1 MDILKKIHAAGIV
14 PVVALN
20 SEEDAKPL
28 ARALC
33 KGGLPVAEITFRTSC
48 AKQAMINMKEACP
61 NMLIGAGT
69 VLTTQQVDEA
79 IECGAEFIVSPGLN
93 PEVVSYCLNKNIPVI
108 PGCANPSDIETALSL
123 GLETVKFFPAEPLGG
138 LKMIKALA
146 GPYTNVKF
154 MPTGG
159 INENNI
165 SDYLS
170 YNKIVACGGTWM
182 IDKEAIKNKDF
193 DRIETLTRNAVLK
206 MLNIKLKHVGINTT
220 SKELDDNAQKFINI
234 FQGNRKDTSK
244 GCFATD
250 FIELMNETAHT
261 GTHGHIAVG
270 VSSVE
275 RAIPFF
281 KNMGYEFKEETVT
294 YDENGDARFIYF
306 KDEIAG
312 FAVHLVNN

>member
-20 SEEDAKPL
+20 NKEDAAPL
-28 ARALC
+28 AEALC
-33 KGGLPVAEITFRTSC
+33 KGGLPVAEVTFRTTC
-48 AKQAMINMKEACP
+48 AKQVMINMKKACP
-61 NMLIGAGT
+61 EMLIGAGT
-69 VLTTQQVDEA
+69 VLSTKQVDEA

-93 PEVVSYCLNKNIPVI
+93 PEVVSYCVNKNIPIV
-108 PGCANPSDIETALSL
+108 PGCANPSDIEIALSY
-123 GLETVKFFPAEPLGG
+123 GLDTVKFFPAEPLGG

-165 SDYLS
+165 SDYLA
-170 YNKIVACGGTWM
+170 YDKIVACGGTWM
-182 IDKEAIKNKDF
+182 VDKEAIKNKDF
-193 DRIETLTRNAVLK
+193 KKIENLTRNAVLK
-206 MLNIKLKHVGINTT
+206 MLNIRLKHIGINTT
-220 SKELDDNAQKFINI
+220 SDIIDDNAASFISL
-234 FQGNRKDTSK
+234 FQGLRKDTTK
-244 GCFATD
+244 GCFASD
-250 FIELMNETAHT
+250 YIELMNETAHT
-261 GTHGHIAVG
+261 GTHGHIAIG

-281 KNMGYEFKEETVT
+281 KNLGYKFKEETVT
-294 YDENGDARFIYF
+294 YDNNGDAKFIYF
-306 KDEIAG
+306 KDEFAG

>member
-20 SEEDAKPL
+20 NEEDAAPL
-28 ARALC
+28 AEALC
-33 KGGLPVAEITFRTSC
+33 KGGLPVAEVTFRTAC
-48 AKQAMINMKEACP
+48 AKQVMISMKKACP
-61 NMLIGAGT
+61 EMLIGAGT
-69 VLTTQQVDEA
+69 VLSTKQVDEA

-93 PEVVSYCLNKNIPVI
+93 PEVVSYCVNKNIPIV
-108 PGCANPSDIETALSL
+108 PGCANPSDIEIALSY
-123 GLETVKFFPAEPLGG
+123 GLDTVKFFPAEPLGG

-165 SDYLS
+165 SDYLA
-170 YNKIVACGGTWM
+170 YDKIVACGGTWM

-193 DRIETLTRNAVLK
+193 KKIENLTRNAVLK
-206 MLNIKLKHVGINTT
+206 MLNIRLKHIGINTT
-220 SKELDDNAQKFINI
+220 SDIIDDNAASFISL
-234 FQGNRKDTSK
+234 FQGLRKDTTK
-244 GCFATD
+244 GCFASD
-250 FIELMNETAHT
+250 YIELMNETAHT
-261 GTHGHIAVG
+261 GTHGHIAIG

-281 KNMGYEFKEETVT
+281 KNLGYEFKEETVT
-294 YDENGDARFIYF
+294 YDNNGDAKFIYF
-306 KDEIAG
+306 KDEFAG